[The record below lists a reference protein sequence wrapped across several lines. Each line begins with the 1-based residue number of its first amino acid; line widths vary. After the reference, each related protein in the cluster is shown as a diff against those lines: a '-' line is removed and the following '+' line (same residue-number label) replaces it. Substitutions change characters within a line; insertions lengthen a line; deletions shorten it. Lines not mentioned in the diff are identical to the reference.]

1 MPSTLPLQCLSC
13 KYLNFSDAI
22 FCTVCSKKLG
32 ARPCQ
37 QCGAIDDLAAKN
49 CRKCGA
55 SFTQPLQPEHQAS
68 CASAINV
75 TGLAASTL
83 INTRPAETP
92 PTDLNI
98 TRSRQRWLAAI
109 AMLLVVL
116 AMDIFAV
123 YFYYAEPEQLAQAE
137 IEKTTV
143 AMQAT
148 PEQRVGPTSNDLNP
162 SSALM
167 PVQAVLLSDAAT
179 PRRDTFGQRLEF
191 DSPRVP
197 AQGVN
202 LLDMRPL
209 QATLLLDKNGQ
220 AAPQLKE
227 CPSAVATLGLCI
239 VPVNE

>member
-13 KYLNFSDAI
+13 KYLNLSDAI

-92 PTDLNI
+92 PTRLVRGKADAPPEFKRAVQKSSTATDLNI

-116 AMDIFAV
+116 AIDIFSV
-123 YFYYAEPEQLAQAE
+123 YFYYAEPEQLAKAE

-143 AMQAT
+143 ALQAS
-148 PEQRVGPTSNDLNP
+148 PEQRVEPKPDGLNP
-162 SSALM
+162 SSALL
-167 PVQAVLLSDAAT
+167 PVQVVLTPKAV
-179 PRRDTFGQRLEF
+179 EE
-191 DSPRVP
+191 
-197 AQGVN
+197 
-202 LLDMRPL
+202 PL
-209 QATLLLDKNGQ
+209 R
-220 AAPQLKE
+220 LKE
-227 CPSAVATLGLCI
+227 CPQAVATLGLCN